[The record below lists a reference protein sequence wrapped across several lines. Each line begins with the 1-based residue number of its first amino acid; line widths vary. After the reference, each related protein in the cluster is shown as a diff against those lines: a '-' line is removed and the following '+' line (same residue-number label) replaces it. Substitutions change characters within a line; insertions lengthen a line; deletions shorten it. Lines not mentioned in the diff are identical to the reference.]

1 MRGDEAYSFWST
13 FCERYDAGEQFER
26 YELEEMAFDCDEVE
40 ERRGEVHKRM
50 QMMETIFT
58 VDGRYFSLSWAR
70 DLSDYGDHEFYN
82 QPEEVV
88 LHEYEKV
95 IKVREW
101 ITKKNIDRVAFKNA
115 HDSGKTS

>member
-1 MRGDEAYSFWST
+1 MNHDEANELWST
-13 FCERYDAGEQFER
+13 FCQRYDAGEMFQR

-40 ERRGEVHKRM
+40 EHRGEVWKRM
-50 QMMETIFT
+50 QSMETIFA
-58 VDGRYFSLSWAR
+58 VDGRYFSLSWCR

-95 IKVREW
+95 VHVKEW
-101 ITKKNIDRVAFKNA
+101 VSRKRIDACAFNK
-115 HDSGKTS
+115 DS

>member
-1 MRGDEAYSFWST
+1 MRSFDADVFWET
-13 FCERYDAGEQFER
+13 FCQRYDAGDQFDS

-40 ERRGEVHKRM
+40 EERGDVHKRM
-50 QMMETIFT
+50 QFMETIFT

-88 LHEYEKV
+88 LHEYEKIV
-95 IKVREW
+95 KVREW
-101 ITKKNIDRVAFKNA
+101 ITKKAIDDCAFKE
-115 HDSGKTS
+115 HS